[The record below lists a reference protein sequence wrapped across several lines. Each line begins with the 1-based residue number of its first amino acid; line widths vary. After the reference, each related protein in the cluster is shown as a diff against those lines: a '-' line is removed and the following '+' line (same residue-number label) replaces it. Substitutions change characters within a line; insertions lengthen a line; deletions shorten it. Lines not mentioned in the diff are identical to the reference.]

1 MPLADVID
9 YQGQPGGAYT
19 AGAGAI
25 NALTDAQLKTAAQ
38 GVSNQFQPGILQN
51 QLTAG
56 QLANQRS
63 QATLPYAGP
72 QAAADL
78 SQTQLGNQKNKLLL
92 PYVVPTAQ
100 SDIAQKNAQANYLGT
115 EADVNKAKIPGI
127 QWASANPQTQ
137 VGGVAGIFGLQDWA
151 NKTGDTNLANNIN
164 SYFASK
170 AQPDAKSLD
179 TVTKA
184 RNGAATV
191 IQNENPGISNSEAH
205 ARQLAYENGADQN
218 GNFSLPDGTKIPPP
232 SAAVQNSLSEVYK
245 NANTANKLKTQAAA
259 LNAERALQVLTP
271 YAKGASQYSGTFGHL
286 KLIKDGIETS
296 MGANIPT
303 YQDFQKF
310 SKFAPEAAVQ
320 MITASQAHGNI
331 PMINSYKSLI
341 DPVTWKNNPVG
352 SYENLQNLV
361 SLYRAT
367 TGTTAGMTPQQIQTA
382 LTTETARSL
391 QPGAQVPASNI
402 STSQNVASSN
412 TPQKL
417 QAKAKKSDVYVL
429 RDPQGNRIR
438 GSDGKAI
445 GGNDSQTRSFIKDHP
460 GFSREKLSG

>member
-19 AGAGAI
+19 AAAGAI

-38 GVSNQFQPGILQN
+38 RVSNQFQPQLLQN
-51 QLTAG
+51 QVTSG
-56 QLANQRS
+56 NLANQRAS
-63 QATLPYAGP
+63 ATLPYAGP
-72 QAAADL
+72 QAAATL
-78 SQTQLGNQKNKLLL
+78 SQTQLGNQKNKLLM

-100 SDIAQKNAQANYLGT
+100 SDIAQKNSQARYLGS
-115 EADVNKAKIPGI
+115 ESDVNEAKVPGI
-127 QWASANPQTQ
+127 QFASAHPLTQ
-137 VGGVAGIFGLQDWA
+137 LSGVAGILGLQDYA
-151 NKTGDTNLANNIN
+151 NKSGDANLANNVQTYLN
-164 SYFASK
+164 SK

-179 TVTKA
+179 AVTKA

-191 IQNENPGISNSEAH
+191 IQDENPGISNTEAH
-205 ARQLAYENGADQN
+205 ARQLAYENGPDAN
-218 GNFSLPDGTKIPPP
+218 GNYSLADGTQIPKP
-232 SAAVQNSLSEVYK
+232 SLAVQNSLSLVSK
-245 NANTANKLKTQAAA
+245 SANTANKLKAQAAA

-271 YAKGASQYSGTFGHL
+271 YAKGASQYSGSFGHL
-286 KLIKDGIETS
+286 KLIKDGAETS
-296 MGANIPT
+296 LGANIPE

-352 SYENLQNLV
+352 SYQNLLDLV
-361 SLYRAT
+361 KLYRAT
-367 TGTTAGMTPQQIQTA
+367 TGTTAGMTPQQIQNA
-382 LTTETARSL
+382 LSAETSRNIAGNVNSS
-391 QPGAQVPASNI
+391 AKNISASNK
-402 STSQNVASSN
+402 SQSK
-412 TPQKL
+412 T
-417 QAKAKKSDVYVL
+417 KKSEVYVL
-429 RDPQGNRIR
+429 RDAQGNRVR

-445 GGNDSQTRSFIKDHP
+445 GGNDAQTRAFIKDHP